1 MISDSLFL
9 SLAKRKKNPGEK
21 EREIANLFIFQ
32 RGEFIMVS
40 ETVTVPKKKYETLRR
55 EVKALKNSRLYR
67 RLLEFHK
74 NISSGKEYSREDLG
88 F

>member
-1 MISDSLFL
+1 
-9 SLAKRKKNPGEK
+9 
-21 EREIANLFIFQ
+21 
-32 RGEFIMVS
+32 MVS